1 MKMKILAL
9 ASVVALFMTACSGSS
24 KSDSQADSTAENTP
38 DETEAVVETYT
49 GVLPQAD
56 GSGIAYTVTLTY
68 DADGNGQ
75 YQMVQ
80 VYDDQQ
86 QSTFNSTGTFT
97 SGQQNGTK
105 YLKLQNQ
112 ADSTDVYYFLDA
124 TPDSITM
131 VGMDLTVPV
140 TGNYTLTKK

>member
-1 MKMKILAL
+1 MKMKILAM

-24 KSDSQADSTAENTP
+24 KTDGQTDSLAETTQPQA
-38 DETEAVVETYT
+38 ETVVETYS

-56 GSGIAYTVTLTY
+56 GSGIAYTLTLTY
-68 DADGNGQ
+68 DANGNGQ

-80 VYDDQQ
+80 VYDDQEQ
-86 QSTFNSTGTFT
+86 TTFNTNGTFT
-97 SGQQNGTK
+97 SGQQDGKK

-112 ADSTDVYYFLDA
+112 ADTTDVYYFLDA

-131 VGMDLTVPV
+131 VGMDLQVPV
-140 TGNYTLTKK
+140 TGNYTLTSK